1 MTLPL
6 RSTRKHS
13 ENAFPRPL
21 CTSLGWTVEAHLR
34 QGYGLR
40 ETALTH
46 DDALIGGFIVAFLR
60 AALMWFLWIAP
71 DLAMYFATGLI
82 RLPPVF

>member
-1 MTLPL
+1 V
-6 RSTRKHS
+6 S
-13 ENAFPRPL
+13 A
-21 CTSLGWTVEAHLR
+21 VEAHLR

-71 DLAMYFATGLI
+71 DLTMYFATGLI